1 MEIFN
6 QLFSSERSLRQ
17 NVLPAAPIAVDT
29 IPILAVGLGGRK
41 RGEPKVGEIKQG
53 RPQFN
58 WWGLVSE
65 IEVHLID

>member
-1 MEIFN
+1 M
-6 QLFSSERSLRQ
+6 
-17 NVLPAAPIAVDT
+17 LPAAPIAVDT